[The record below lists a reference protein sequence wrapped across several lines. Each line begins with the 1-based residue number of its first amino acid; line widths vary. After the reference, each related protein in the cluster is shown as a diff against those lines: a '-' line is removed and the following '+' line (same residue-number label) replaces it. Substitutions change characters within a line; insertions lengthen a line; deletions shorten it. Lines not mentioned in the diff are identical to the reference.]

1 VYDDGNGRTE
11 VWLDD
16 ARTHEGGNEETQTRV
31 IHTMHASATRSDT
44 GGADLDDA
52 RTHEGGNEEWR
63 AGEAGQRKDE

>member
-1 VYDDGNGRTE
+1 
-11 VWLDD
+11 
-16 ARTHEGGNEETQTRV
+16 
-31 IHTMHASATRSDT
+31 MHASATRSDT